1 MLEAAEPSGSAA
13 SHFLSVHVRHAFGTT
28 SPSASSKSARRG
40 LTRRAVGPKFPLPGH
55 PVHRAYS
62 LPSPTALSLTVVRAF
77 GLVIH
82 SNIPI
87 PGLESAAVAA
97 VSDVPLRV
105 ELHEGL
111 RLVLDDAERAGRVLG
126 VMRETDEE
134 HSPAVVVRHLEAEQ
148 LYQFAY
154 RDGTEFV
161 IDPAGTNVRGTWVA
175 GATLEDTATYLL
187 GPILAFVLRLRG
199 LLAVHASAVEM
210 EGGAV
215 LLAGP
220 SGAGKSTTA
229 AAFALNGWPVLTDDV
244 AVIAARGDAL
254 EVVPSYPRVRLWDD
268 SVAGLLGASEVLPLL
283 TPTWEKRYLPLGTS
297 DAAFSARPLPL
308 RAIFLLRERE
318 DTDQA
323 PRIEPVPPLAAF
335 PAIIG
340 NLLAGQAFTDESAE
354 VAFRFST
361 RLVQRVPVF
370 ALTAHADP
378 AGLGALCRL
387 VADRVSHLPHPSAAP
402 DAAHV

>member
-1 MLEAAEPSGSAA
+1 M
-13 SHFLSVHVRHAFGTT
+13 
-28 SPSASSKSARRG
+28 SS
-40 LTRRAVGPKFPLPGH
+40 TI
-55 PVHRAYS
+55 
-62 LPSPTALSLTVVRAF
+62 VRAF

-82 SNIPI
+82 TNIPI
-87 PGLESAAVAA
+87 PGLENAA
-97 VSDVPLRV
+97 VSAVSDLPLRV
-105 ELHEGL
+105 ELHQGL
-111 RLVLDDAERAGRVLG
+111 RLASDDAVRAGRVLG

-134 HSPAVVVRHLEAEQ
+134 DSPAVVIRHLEAEG

-161 IDPAGTNVRGTWVA
+161 IDPGGTHVRGTWAA
-175 GATLEDTATYLL
+175 GATIEDTATYLL

-199 LLAVHASAVEM
+199 LLAMHASAVEM

-215 LLAGP
+215 LLTGP

-244 AVIAARGDAL
+244 AVVAARGDAL

-268 SVAGLLGASEVLPLL
+268 SVAGLLGASEALPLL
-283 TPTWEKRYLPLGTS
+283 TPSWEKRYLPLGTD
-297 DAAFSARPLPL
+297 DAAFSAQPLPL

-318 DTDQA
+318 ESDQA
-323 PRIEPVPPLAAF
+323 PRIEPVTPLAAF

-340 NLLAGQAFTDESAE
+340 NLLAGQAFADESAE

-370 ALTAHADP
+370 ALTAHTDP
-378 AGLGALCRL
+378 QRLPELCRL
-387 VADRVSHLPHPSAAP
+387 VADRVAALPRPSAAP
-402 DAAHV
+402 GAATHV